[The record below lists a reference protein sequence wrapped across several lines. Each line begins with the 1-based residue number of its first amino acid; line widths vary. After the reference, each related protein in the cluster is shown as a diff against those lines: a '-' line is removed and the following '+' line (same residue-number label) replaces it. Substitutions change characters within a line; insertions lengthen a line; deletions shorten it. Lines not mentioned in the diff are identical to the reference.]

1 MKCAKAR
8 NVDTQTLHQMAK
20 EFNTNLYN
28 AMKQELDTETLTTQI
43 QAFKDVID
51 EAGPGLMTQEEVK
64 RIGDKSFDII
74 NKSLERITQNMDT
87 RDELEVKEDEDDA
100 LDADDL

>member
-1 MKCAKAR
+1 
-8 NVDTQTLHQMAK
+8 
-20 EFNTNLYN
+20 
-28 AMKQELDTETLTTQI
+28 
-43 QAFKDVID
+43 
-51 EAGPGLMTQEEVK
+51 MTQEEVK

-87 RDELEVKEDEDDA
+87 RDEPEVEDEEDA